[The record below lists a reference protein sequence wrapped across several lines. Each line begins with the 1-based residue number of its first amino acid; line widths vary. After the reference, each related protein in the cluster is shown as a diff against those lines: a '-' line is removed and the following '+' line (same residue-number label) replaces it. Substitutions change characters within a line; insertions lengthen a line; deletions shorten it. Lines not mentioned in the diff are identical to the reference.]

1 MNIKNIRNQA
11 IDFIR
16 RNVNYVNQ
24 QMTLLEKNDETPSS
38 RTYQF
43 VQDRLRNDYRTK
55 INKEG
60 NVRFKSTKAELESLN
75 TKQLQ
80 ALQKSLQDYK
90 ESKTGTL
97 RKVLEFKDKMTKLFK
112 ERFEKQT
119 GQKFTEKAKRT
130 MSDIY
135 NHKNYS
141 RWIESFGSNSILRLV
156 GDIGIEPANDLLDE
170 FNEDVPI
177 AYMDKRINDEL
188 KKARYQNKDRES
200 SNFTF
205 TNNNFWG

>member
-1 MNIKNIRNQA
+1 
-11 IDFIR
+11 
-16 RNVNYVNQ
+16 
-24 QMTLLEKNDETPSS
+24 MTLLERRDETSSS

-60 NVRFKSTKAELESLN
+60 NVRFKSTKAELESLS

-80 ALQKSLQDYK
+80 ALQKSLKDYK
-90 ESKTGTL
+90 DSKTGTL
-97 RKVLEFKDKMTKLFK
+97 RKVLEFKEKMAKMFK

-141 RWIESFGSNSILRLV
+141 RWIEAFTSDSILRLV
-156 GDIGIEPANDLLDE
+156 GEIGIEPTYELLNE
-170 FNEDVPI
+170 FNDDVPI
-177 AYMDKRINDEL
+177 AYMNKRINDEL
-188 KKARYQNKDRES
+188 KKARERDKDRNT

-205 TNNNFWG
+205 SNNNFWS

>member
-1 MNIKNIRNQA
+1 MNIKNIRKEA

-24 QMTLLEKNDETPSS
+24 QMTLLERRDETSSS

-60 NVRFKSTKAELESLN
+60 NVRFKSTKAELDSLS

-80 ALQKSLQDYK
+80 ALQKSLKDYK

-97 RKVLEFKDKMTKLFK
+97 RKVLEFKEKM
-112 ERFEKQT
+112 
-119 GQKFTEKAKRT
+119 
-130 MSDIY
+130 
-135 NHKNYS
+135 N
-141 RWIESFGSNSILRLV
+141 
-156 GDIGIEPANDLLDE
+156 
-170 FNEDVPI
+170 
-177 AYMDKRINDEL
+177 
-188 KKARYQNKDRES
+188 
-200 SNFTF
+200 
-205 TNNNFWG
+205 